1 MTHDSSWLP
10 EMKEAVKTLNRWA
23 KEYYENDAPSV
34 SDATYD
40 ALYDRLVDMEKRYGT
55 VLPDSPT
62 KRVGGEPLKGFEKY
76 THAKRLYSMDK
87 VQSFGE
93 LKDWIG
99 KIKAEYRDADFTV
112 EYKYDGLNISL
123 SYDDGEL
130 IRAVTR
136 GNGIIGE
143 IVTEQIKTVRNLPL
157 SIPYKGRIDIQGE
170 GYMRLSALRRF
181 NERYPE
187 EALKNARNGAAGAIR
202 NLDPSVTAKRNLS
215 MVLYSLNYGL
225 IPDVDSQTEL
235 VSFFESNGFS
245 VNELFEIAETYEE
258 IKAIIEREAEKRPSL
273 DYLIDGIVIKVDDFA
288 LREEI
293 GYTEK
298 FPKWAVAFKFEAEE
312 VTTRL
317 LAVEWNVGRTGKI
330 TPLAHLAPVE
340 LCGATIKRATLNNI
354 GDIERKGIK
363 IGSDV
368 YIRRSN
374 DVIPEILGIAED
386 VSGSRD
392 IVIPEKCPSCGADT
406 VFCGA
411 HLFCPNE
418 TGCRAQIIGRIVH
431 FCGRDACNV
440 DGISEKTVSQMVDK
454 LGVARASDLWD
465 LTRERLA
472 ELDGFKEKKTE
483 NFFAALEKVRDIPL
497 ANFIFALGIDNV
509 GLKTA
514 KDLAEVFG
522 SVEALSRATAEELT
536 AIEDVG
542 DAVARSITEFF
553 SDEENETLICKLKEK
568 GIDPVFS
575 QKTSEGKFKGMK
587 FVLTG
592 ALENYT
598 RSQASAIIESLGG
611 ETSSSVSKNTDVV
624 LAGAD
629 AGSKLQKAEKL
640 GLEIWDEVRFRRE
653 TE

>member
-187 EALKNARNGAAGAIR
+187 EALKMPVTEPPEQSGISIRPLPQKKSQYGFVFVELRFDSRRRFPDRAGK
-202 NLDPSVTAKRNLS
+202 L
-215 MVLYSLNYGL
+215 
-225 IPDVDSQTEL
+225 
-235 VSFFESNGFS
+235 FESNGFS
-245 VNELFEIAETYEE
+245 VNELFERAETYEE